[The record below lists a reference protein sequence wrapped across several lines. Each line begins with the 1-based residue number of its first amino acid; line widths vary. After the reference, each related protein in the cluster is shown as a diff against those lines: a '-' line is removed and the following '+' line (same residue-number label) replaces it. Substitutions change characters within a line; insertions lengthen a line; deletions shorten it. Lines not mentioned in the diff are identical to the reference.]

1 MANEKTQVPEILQ
14 GFFSNLKAKLYV
26 EGKQVSEERDN
37 MLSEKPITINQNIGF
52 GKLGVDAT
60 TKGGVGL
67 GGSLGGNYR
76 RGQINFPEEFAQYGF
91 PSSDKFGKGLT
102 LNEIKG
108 YLNIPIDETLD
119 MTLSGTYNP
128 DYFSEGKPRK
138 SGMLEFIKRF

>member
-1 MANEKTQVPEILQ
+1 M
-14 GFFSNLKAKLYV
+14 
-26 EGKQVSEERDN
+26 
-37 MLSEKPITINQNIGF
+37 
-52 GKLGVDAT
+52 
-60 TKGGVGL
+60 GL
-67 GGSLGGNYR
+67 GGSLGGSYR